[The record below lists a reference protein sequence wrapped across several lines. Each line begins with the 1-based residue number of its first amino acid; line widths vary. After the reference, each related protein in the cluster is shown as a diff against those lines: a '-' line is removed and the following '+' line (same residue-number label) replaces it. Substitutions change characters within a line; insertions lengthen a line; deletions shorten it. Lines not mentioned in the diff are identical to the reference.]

1 MSTEE
6 PHKIVD
12 KADEADTAGE
22 SALDKEK
29 RDAVQDYATGKE
41 AKKSDSDLNM
51 QVKVYSPFKDYYDGP
66 AFSISA
72 ENTTGPF
79 DILPQ
84 HHNFITLLSPCD
96 VMIRTVEKGDQ
107 KIRIGGGIMHVKAD
121 KVIVFLDV

>member
-12 KADEADTAGE
+12 KADVADAANET
-22 SALDKEK
+22 DIDREK
-29 RDAVQDYATGKE
+29 NAAVQDYATSKE
-41 AKKSDSDLNM
+41 AHKTSGDLEM
-51 QVKVYSPFKDYYDGP
+51 DVKVYSPFKDYYDGP

-96 VMIRTVEKGDQ
+96 VMIRTVGKGDQ